1 MRSIAAMSL
10 GCPYY
15 TTDQLAGSTRVVIWT
30 SRDGNQAPMG
40 PVQCTLK
47 NSTNLSRAQ
56 SYRFGITC
64 LEEEP
69 EGNLDKEGAV
79 ELTSASSGQCVSPF
93 LCFFTKSTS
102 TLPALLTG
110 SSTLITFFCGSSL
123 SRERAFLSRFLL
135 DFFDFFFLL
144 SRSLLFLSLTHTQNV
159 LTR

>member
-135 DFFDFFFLL
+135 DFFDFWLY
-144 SRSLLFLSLTHTQNV
+144 SICY
-159 LTR
+159 